1 MKKSYENDSI
11 EVVKEKMAKME
22 QLTQNRPTVQIR
34 IDTGNPMADKDVS
47 EWYKHVTSIDPD
59 SNNGYAFMGPFLP
72 NGVTALRVGD
82 CVIRKAS
89 KKSTDQHVGIVYRVE
104 IDGLILQK
112 KTDWFEDFEGIKEA
126 CIEILKK
133 TRPYVDA
140 TDEEINGYISGIQV
154 MKDDPFV
161 DVDIPEDEPIEEE
174 PEFNDDVFNF

>member
-11 EVVKEKMAKME
+11 EVAKQKMTKME

-34 IDTGNPMADKDVS
+34 IDTGNPMGDKDIS
-47 EWYKHVTSIDPD
+47 EWYKHVTSIDM
-59 SNNGYAFMGPFLP
+59 SSKNGYAFRGPFLS

-104 IDGLILQK
+104 VDGLILQK
-112 KTDWFEDFEGIKEA
+112 KTDWFEDFKGIKEA

-133 TRPYVDA
+133 TRPYIDA
-140 TDEEINGYISGIQV
+140 TDEEIMVLS
-154 MKDDPFV
+154 
-161 DVDIPEDEPIEEE
+161 
-174 PEFNDDVFNF
+174 